1 MKADPASRHGRR
13 IDEAQRAQQELARQT
28 AHSAFR
34 QRYHF
39 MAPGG
44 WINDPNGCIWY
55 GGQYHLF
62 YQHNPFAAVW
72 GEMHWGHAVSRDL
85 VHWEHLPVALA
96 PSEPYDDHPRGGVFS
111 GSTFEADGALMAA
124 YTATS
129 FRGDQHVQA
138 QCLARSLDGGLRFEK
153 YANNPVIAEPPEG
166 ISADFRDPRVLR
178 QGDKWYMVL
187 GASLGAGA
195 WHGGEGCA
203 LLYESDDLANW
214 RYRDIIARSKGE
226 LGTMWE
232 CVDLYPLDGRWVLSF
247 SPMFLG
253 DSKAVCLTGDMDFQS
268 ARFTWDVRS
277 ELDWGGEYYAPQ
289 SMADGQGRTVLM
301 AWQNGWDWMP
311 WWKDFGPV
319 SAEGWCGSMALPRR
333 VSLDKGRMV
342 SEPAEEL
349 AALRRDERSTGWLEV
364 DEEARE
370 VPCANPDAFELG
382 MTIDFKNTSAR
393 AVHLDLRAGGDR
405 RSRLTVD
412 LAGKRLIFDRTRAD
426 GGHTGGIRSCELP
439 LEGDALD
446 LRVFSDT
453 VSIEAFAAGGLC
465 CMSNLI
471 YPTHPDQRC
480 RISAEGGTA
489 RLNITTWRMADA

>member
-1 MKADPASRHGRR
+1 
-13 IDEAQRAQQELARQT
+13 
-28 AHSAFR
+28 
-34 QRYHF
+34 
-39 MAPGG
+39 
-44 WINDPNGCIWY
+44 
-55 GGQYHLF
+55 
-62 YQHNPFAAVW
+62 
-72 GEMHWGHAVSRDL
+72 
-85 VHWEHLPVALA
+85 
-96 PSEPYDDHPRGGVFS
+96 
-111 GSTFEADGALMAA
+111 
-124 YTATS
+124 
-129 FRGDQHVQA
+129 
-138 QCLARSLDGGLRFEK
+138 
-153 YANNPVIAEPPEG
+153 
-166 ISADFRDPRVLR
+166 
-178 QGDKWYMVL
+178 
-187 GASLGAGA
+187 
-195 WHGGEGCA
+195 
-203 LLYESDDLANW
+203 
-214 RYRDIIARSKGE
+214 
-226 LGTMWE
+226 
-232 CVDLYPLDGRWVLSF
+232 
-247 SPMFLG
+247 
-253 DSKAVCLTGDMDFQS
+253 
-268 ARFTWDVRS
+268 
-277 ELDWGGEYYAPQ
+277 
-289 SMADGQGRTVLM
+289 M